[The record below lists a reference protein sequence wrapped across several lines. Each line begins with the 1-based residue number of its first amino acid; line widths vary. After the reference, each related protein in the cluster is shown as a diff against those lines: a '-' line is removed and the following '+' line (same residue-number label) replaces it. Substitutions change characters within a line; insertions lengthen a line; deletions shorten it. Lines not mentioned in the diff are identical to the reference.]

1 MLGSLLNAYVRKE
14 EMSLTTDL
22 NFHLKK
28 PEEEEHMKHKVNR
41 GDEIIKIRT
50 ENNAIFFKNIKIREK
65 IYEAKRQ
72 FCEKMSKIDKSL
84 ARLARNE
91 RKKTQIINQFSS
103 VAQSCPTLCYP
114 TDCSMPG
121 YQ

>member
-1 MLGSLLNAYVRKE
+1 MSGSLLNAYVRKE
-14 EMSLTTDL
+14 EMSLTNYL

-28 PEEEEHMKHKVNR
+28 PEEHMKHKVNM
-41 GDEIIKIRT
+41 GDEIIKIRM
-50 ENNAIFFKNIKIREK
+50 ENKAIFLKNRKTGEK
-65 IYEAKRQ
+65 IYESKRQ
-72 FCEKMSKIDKSL
+72 FFEKMSKIDKSL

-103 VAQSCPTLCYP
+103 VAQSCLTLCYP
-114 TDCSMPG
+114 MGCSMPG